1 MIERIKYLIY
11 FLVFILLANCS
22 FDNKTGIWD
31 GDKEEKKLE
40 EKEKRKEHLVKIYS
54 SENVYSTEISAT
66 KSITLTE
73 PKRNPSWEMAGL
85 NLQNFIGHLYL
96 SGINKK
102 FLKKKIGKDK
112 FIISDVMVSP
122 LITSN
127 NIIFADDTG
136 SIFNRNAKGEKI
148 WVKNIYKRKYKKIY
162 KNLTFSLYKEKI
174 YVADNIGFIYAMN
187 LKNGKLVW
195 IKNHGIPLK
204 SNVKIF
210 DDKIF
215 LINQDN
221 RLICLDVETGSQI
234 WNVRTVGSFIKSQH
248 LLGLAISKKG
258 ELVMFNSSGNLLKIK
273 INNGKIYWSQ
283 YVTGSI
289 YDTDFFKSSDIV
301 INDNDIIVATPSSTF
316 NINLNNGY
324 VNWKV
329 DIGSKNTPIIDGNN
343 VFLISDNGY
352 FVNIDKLTKKIIWST
367 NILKILKKKKR
378 NTEITGF
385 VLGSG
390 KIYATTLNGYLII
403 CSATSGKVE
412 YFKKIGDNIIKGP
425 IISNGSLYILT
436 KKSRLVG
443 FR

>member
-40 EKEKRKEHLVKIYS
+40 EKEKRKGRLVKIYS

-112 FIISDVMVSP
+112 FIMSDVMVSP

-127 NIIFADDTG
+127 NIIFVDDTG

-148 WVKNIYKRKYKKIY
+148 WVKNIYKKKYKKIY

-234 WNVRTVGSFIKSQH
+234 WNVRTVASFIKSQH

-283 YVTGSI
+283 NVTGSI

-352 FVNIDKLTKKIIWST
+352 FANIDKLTKKIIWST